1 MKVLTVFAH
10 PNPASFCAAV
20 LQQFTKGLTDAGHR
34 SEVVDLHAIRFDPVF
49 RNDDFASYVHEGIP
63 ADVLERMDLKKYVLG
78 AARGRLQRFV
88 AARWLR
94 DKDVAAVVKLIR
106 KRRPRD
112 VAEQQ
117 RLVAWADA
125 LAFVAPVFW
134 LGFPAILRGWFER
147 VFTLGFAYDL
157 RPEGWRG
164 DLAGRVPLLRH
175 EKALII
181 STTLFDA
188 AAYQGAI
195 AAAMR
200 TTMDDFALRYP
211 GVKHVEHVY
220 FHAVPVVDA
229 ATRRGYLERA
239 YRLGRD
245 FAESSRPAP
254 SPPAPAAT
262 VAS

>member
-10 PNPASFCAAV
+10 PNPASFCGAV
-20 LQQFTKGLTDAGHR
+20 LKELTRGLEEAGHESR
-34 SEVVDLHAIRFDPVF
+34 VVDLHAIGFDPVF
-49 RNDDFASYVHEGIP
+49 RREDFASYLHEGIP
-63 ADVLERMDLKKYVLG
+63 PDVLERMDLKRYVLD
-78 AARGRLQRFV
+78 ACRGRLQRFI

-94 DKDVAAVVKLIR
+94 DKDVAAVVRLIR
-106 KRRPRD
+106 KRMPRD
-112 VAEQQ
+112 VVAQQ
-117 RLVAWADA
+117 ELVAWADG

-157 RPEGWRG
+157 RPEGWNG

-175 EKALII
+175 QKALII

-188 AAYQGAI
+188 SAYAGPVG
-195 AAAMR
+195 AAMKL
-200 TTMDDFALRYP
+200 TMDDYGLRYP

-239 YRLGRD
+239 HALGRD
-245 FAESSRPAP
+245 FAVTAPPAQARPA
-254 SPPAPAAT
+254 AAA
-262 VAS
+262 VAT